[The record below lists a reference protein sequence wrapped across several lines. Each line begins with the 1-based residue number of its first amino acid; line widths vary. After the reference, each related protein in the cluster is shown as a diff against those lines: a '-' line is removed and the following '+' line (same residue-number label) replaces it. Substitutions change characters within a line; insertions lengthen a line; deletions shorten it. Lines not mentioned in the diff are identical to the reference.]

1 MKKELIFVFD
11 IDSTVIKLETLNDII
26 TKKCI
31 DKEKANQLNEISSK
45 ALIGEYDYHEAMVKR
60 FYLNKLTK
68 KDFTNENECIK
79 NNLVEGIKDILS
91 FISKNKGIVYFVSG
105 GFLINILYVAKLLHI
120 EKEYVYANDFETKNN
135 ELILKNSSLTYVDG
149 KIQVCEEIKKKY
161 QNPFVIM
168 IGDGITDL
176 NVWKARAS
184 DEFIGA
190 GYVVKRQKIKDES
203 KYYANSVMEL
213 KKIIE
218 NFFLQINA

>member
-1 MKKELIFVFD
+1 
-11 IDSTVIKLETLNDII
+11 
-26 TKKCI
+26 
-31 DKEKANQLNEISSK
+31 
-45 ALIGEYDYHEAMVKR
+45 
-60 FYLNKLTK
+60 
-68 KDFTNENECIK
+68 
-79 NNLVEGIKDILS
+79 
-91 FISKNKGIVYFVSG
+91 
-105 GFLINILYVAKLLHI
+105 
-120 EKEYVYANDFETKNN
+120 
-135 ELILKNSSLTYVDG
+135 
-149 KIQVCEEIKKKY
+149 
-161 QNPFVIM
+161 VIM